1 MKPFVSITIATFN
14 VAEYVA
20 ASLESLLNQT
30 YKHTELIC
38 IDDASTDGTLD
49 ILNGYAKKD
58 ARIKVIAK
66 DKNEG
71 LAVARNLSLAIA
83 TGEYILFMDGDDLYD
98 LELIEKAVKLAETES
113 SDVVVW
119 DYCTFYDESLLNTL
133 RSKPSDLMGFDV
145 TNKRALLK
153 RPAFTWVK
161 LFRTNFLTEL
171 GAEFP
176 KGLTRQDIPVHWHVF
191 TSNAKVSILA
201 ERLSYY
207 RQQPNATTAQKGRK
221 LLDIAQVMQEVKKV
235 LDKECLYEQ
244 YQNTYLEQQL
254 NMLHGMYDNVK
265 QELKPEALALIQAQ
279 IGEEQMTYIRSH
291 KQMRSQARW
300 FYKSNEGKTLATV
313 QYMFWIIVRK
323 IYRKVGAWRKD

>member
-207 RQQPNATTAQKGRK
+207 RQQPRCHHSPEREETTRYCTSNARGEKGVGQR
-221 LLDIAQVMQEVKKV
+221 
-235 LDKECLYEQ
+235 
-244 YQNTYLEQQL
+244 
-254 NMLHGMYDNVK
+254 
-265 QELKPEALALIQAQ
+265 
-279 IGEEQMTYIRSH
+279 RSL
-291 KQMRSQARW
+291 RTIP
-300 FYKSNEGKTLATV
+300 KTLISNNNSICCTEC
-313 QYMFWIIVRK
+313 MTM
-323 IYRKVGAWRKD
+323 